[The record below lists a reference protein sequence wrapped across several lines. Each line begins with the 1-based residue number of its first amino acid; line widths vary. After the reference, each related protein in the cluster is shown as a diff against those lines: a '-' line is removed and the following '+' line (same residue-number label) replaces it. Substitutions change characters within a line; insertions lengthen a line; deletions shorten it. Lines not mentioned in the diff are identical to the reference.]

1 MRCAGCRTSQEDVTV
16 TPDGVVVL
24 RNVTTVLEDGAV
36 RLELDGEQMRRRHSE
51 INAWWGESERTQA

>member
-36 RLELDGEQMRRRHSE
+36 RLELDGEQMRMLHSE